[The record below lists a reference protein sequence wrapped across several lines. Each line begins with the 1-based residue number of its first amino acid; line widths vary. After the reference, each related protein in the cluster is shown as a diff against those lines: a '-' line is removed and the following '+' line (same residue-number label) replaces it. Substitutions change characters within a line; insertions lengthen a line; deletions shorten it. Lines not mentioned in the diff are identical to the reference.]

1 MKIERENYAQDAIN
15 EFLQYPCV
23 FLLPGSAHRVA
34 TAVGSG
40 VIIQT
45 EQNHLA
51 ILTAKHIAEE
61 TKREEYRLGF
71 FNCTNPISDFV
82 AGILLCPDD
91 VDVGL
96 LIVKDTLSTQ
106 IRNLAVTHN
115 LVPVEDYEIVDKDS
129 LVLNGFP
136 AEIFRYD
143 QNKNEQ
149 GFTVLTYWC
158 VPENVSFNGKGR
170 YRLEWKDANVWRE
183 DRAFDLPS
191 PEGMSGGPLWRF
203 RKPVSTS
210 LWSALETGK
219 IIGIQSA
226 WDRKETAIIE
236 PVSKWSNWFHESI
249 VTIDKSLRE
258 TNLKP

>member
-15 EFLQYPCV
+15 EFVQYSCA
-23 FLLPGSAHRVA
+23 FLLPGSAHHMA

-45 EQNHLA
+45 EQDHFT

-61 TKREEYRLGF
+61 AKREEYRLGF
-71 FNCTNPISDFV
+71 FKSSNPLSDFV

-96 LIVKDTLSTQ
+96 LIVKDTLSSQ
-106 IRNLAVTHN
+106 IRHLAVNHN
-115 LVPVEDYEIVDKDS
+115 FVPVEDHEIVAQDS
-129 LVLNGFP
+129 FVLNGFP
-136 AEIFRYD
+136 AEISRYD
-143 QNKNEQ
+143 QNKSEQ
-149 GFTVLTYWC
+149 GFTVITYWC
-158 VPENVSFNGKGR
+158 VGENVSCNGKGR
-170 YRLEWKDANVWRE
+170 YRLEWKDANVWRGNQV
-183 DRAFDLPS
+183 FDLPS
-191 PEGMSGGPLWRF
+191 PKGMSGGPLWRF

-210 LWSALETGK
+210 FWSASEIGK

-226 WDRKETAIIE
+226 WDQKDTVIIE

-249 VTIDKSLRE
+249 VTIDRPL
-258 TNLKP
+258 